1 MGTLGDEHQHA
12 RVLGMV
18 CALQL
23 ATPRRAKWAARSSKA
38 KIKRTFIYRNVKY
51 YSLFGLGL
59 TCGTRMV
66 G

>member
-1 MGTLGDEHQHA
+1 MNINMRGYW
-12 RVLGMV
+12 VWCV
-18 CALQL
+18 PYNL